1 MASNIDTSGISFT
14 AHYTGEVWN
23 QHGLSQPFLST
34 EKGQQLYRLGRP
46 FEVMARVV
54 AGVNN
59 EMPLLQRHHIIDHVV
74 ETAIKKQG
82 VSQVVEIACGLSPRG
97 VSVRNKFPETT
108 YIEADLP
115 GMAEKKRAILQQQNL
130 LSEKHQVV
138 NCNILTTEGNDTLE
152 AVFAKLDPK
161 KPTLVITE
169 GLVNYFDLPT
179 ISGFWKRLA
188 AILKTFPSGHYV
200 SEIYPQLEWHP
211 YVWWTNKFKGLLG
224 RATKANVS
232 LHFSNDQEIADNFI
246 DYGFNK
252 IDVLL
257 PESFY
262 GTLNIPVQRVP
273 SIVRVIHAQVNA

>member
-1 MASNIDTSGISFT
+1 MASSIDTSGISFT

-34 EKGQQLYRLGRP
+34 EKGQRLYRLGRP

-54 AGVNN
+54 AGINN
-59 EMPLLQRHHIIDHVV
+59 EIPLLQRHHIIDHVV

-82 VSQVVEIACGLSPRG
+82 VSQIVEIACGLSPRG
-97 VSVRNKFPETT
+97 VSVRNKFPDIT

-130 LSEKHQVV
+130 LNEKHQVV
-138 NCNILTTEGNDTLE
+138 NCNILATEGNETLE
-152 AVFAKLDPK
+152 TVFSRLDPK
-161 KPTLVITE
+161 KPSLVITE
-169 GLVNYFDLPT
+169 GLINYFDLPT

-188 AILKTFPSGHYV
+188 AILKIFPSGHYV

-211 YVWWTNKFKGLLG
+211 YAWWTNKVTGLLG

-232 LHFSNDQEIADNFI
+232 LHFSNDQDIADSFI

-262 GTLNIPVQRVP
+262 GTLDIPVQRVP
-273 SIVRVIHAQVNA
+273 SIVRVIHAQVNV